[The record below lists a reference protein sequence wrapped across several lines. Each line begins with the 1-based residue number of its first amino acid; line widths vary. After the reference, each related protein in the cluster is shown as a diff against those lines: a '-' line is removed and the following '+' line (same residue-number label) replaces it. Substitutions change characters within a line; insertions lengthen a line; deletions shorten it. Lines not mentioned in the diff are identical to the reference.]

1 MKLFD
6 FLWIE
11 RIWFYTYQFYFLS
24 NLKIFLFQ
32 VLQKNN
38 DLTVWGTYRPGAYL
52 GLRTK
57 ESLGKGS
64 VAAGLMWYTQKHLMN
79 SGSIDPSIRHMC
91 DNSHEN
97 LVYGYI
103 EHDTT
108 NYGHQVINDGKE
120 NGFTLQTI
128 FLRPNKDVD
137 TGTSNTDW
145 TTRIIYET
153 NNSASSVS
161 LVWYVYIDPG
171 DEDQS
176 LDGRKYSLDVLQ
188 NSGDPEDVPLATIMG
203 STPSLSDF
211 KMSLIPIVPIAS
223 NNLSKFTV
231 HVNTS
236 YSSLWCPNAAMLKQ
250 CLAKSMAVKRPIK
263 DTRTGSQVILVNEK
277 IYKHDGPQTSNLL
290 KNFLAVQVTISHSR
304 KKSTES
310 ASKFKHLSYALD
322 VAYIQ
327 KGRNVNKNLFK
338 NTVPS
343 LIDKTFD
350 LVHTEYSNR
359 FNKKFEKM
367 FPININSVEK
377 SLLLKFAKVT
387 FSNMA
392 GSLGFFYGS
401 SLVRDDDNVN
411 NVGISELEMVD
422 AVKYWR
428 AGLLTAVPSRS
439 QFPRGF
445 LWDDG
450 FHGLMLGTWS
460 IELQLHILGHWM
472 DLLNYQGWIPREQV
486 RKYFKPIYVK
496 FSNYSR
502 VLLIRSSLIR
512 TSGQFI
518 RSTFV

>member
-1 MKLFD
+1 MFIQSKYLPMYLYIHYMSCIYNYYKF
-6 FLWIE
+6 
-11 RIWFYTYQFYFLS
+11 
-24 NLKIFLFQ
+24 IFLFQ
-32 VLQKNN
+32 VIQQNN

-57 ESLGKGS
+57 ESLSKGS
-64 VAAGLMWYTQKHLMN
+64 VAAGLMWYTQQHLMN
-79 SGSIDPSIRHMC
+79 TGSIDSSIRHMC

-97 LVYGYI
+97 LVYGYV

-128 FLRPNKDVD
+128 FLRPNEDVD

-171 DEDQS
+171 DEDKS
-176 LDGRKYSLDVLQ
+176 LNSQLYSLNVLK
-188 NSGDPEDVPLATIMG
+188 NVDDSVDVPLATIMG

-211 KMSLIPIVPIAS
+211 KVSLIPIAS
-223 NNLSKFTV
+223 NNTNNLSKFTV
-231 HVNTS
+231 HINTS
-236 YSSLWCPNAAMLKQ
+236 YSSLWCPNAALLKQ
-250 CLAKSMAVKRPIK
+250 CLAKSMAVRRPTAK
-263 DTRTGSQVILVNEK
+263 DAGIGPQIMLVNEK
-277 IYKHDGPQTSNLL
+277 LTNYNKQQTSNLL
-290 KNFLAVQVTISHSR
+290 KNFIAVQVTISHSR

-327 KGRNVNKNLFK
+327 KNRKTNRNIFK
-338 NTVPS
+338 NAVPL
-343 LIDKTFD
+343 LIDNTFD
-350 LVHTEYSNR
+350 LVQTEYSNR
-359 FNKKFEKM
+359 FNQKFDKT
-367 FPININSVEK
+367 FPINISKESSVEK

-401 SLVRDDDNVN
+401 SLVRDDDNENNLN
-411 NVGISELEMVD
+411 NVGVSAIEIVD

-450 FHGLMLGTWS
+450 FHGLMLGSWS

-472 DLLNYQGWIPREQV
+472 DLLNFQGWIPREQV
-486 RKYFKPIYVK
+486 RKYFK
-496 FSNYSR
+496 
-502 VLLIRSSLIR
+502 LIFV
-512 TSGQFI
+512 QF
-518 RSTFV
+518 F